1 MEKDG
6 LGMWDSQA
14 QTVIYRLDKQSG
26 LPVQHR
32 ELYSIPCGNS

>member
-6 LGMWDSQA
+6 LGMWDSQM

-26 LPVQHR
+26 ISVQHG
-32 ELYSIPCGNS
+32 ELYSIPYGNS